1 MKTDL
6 RIKAKNIRKTLEI
19 PSISKKLVALIREDK
34 AYIGSKNVMI
44 FYPKKFEIDLREL
57 FDDGKFFFLPRV
69 NGNELEVCPYTLG
82 DELKQSAFNV
92 LEPISEPIDP
102 SFIDLIIVP
111 ALLIDKCG
119 YRLGYGGGYYDRLLR
134 RVENLNVNTLCA
146 MPKELLV
153 EKLPSEEY
161 DIPVKEIIFA

>member
-19 PSISKKLVALIREDK
+19 PSISKKIVALIRENK
-34 AYIGSKNVMI
+34 AYIEAKNVMI
-44 FYPKKFEIDLREL
+44 FYPKKYEIDLREL
-57 FDDGKFFFLPRV
+57 LDDEKSFFLPRV
-69 NGNELEVCPYTLG
+69 NGNELDVCPYKFG
-82 DELKQSAFNV
+82 DELKLSAFNV
-92 LEPISEPIDP
+92 LEPVSEAVEP

-111 ALLIDKCG
+111 ALLVDKCG

-134 RVENLNVNTLCA
+134 KVENLNVKTLCA
-146 MPKELLV
+146 MPKELVV

-161 DIPVKEIIFA
+161 DIPVKEIIFV